1 MAKIS
6 KTSKT
11 ARERDALAVKMR
23 GKMLMLTGR
32 QRKDLAMVTAR
43 EMAARGGYISFKHV
57 VEALAMKD
65 EDAAD
70 TLRIWAGGNDITSI
84 DMICEKWRRAQPK
97 RR

>member
-1 MAKIS
+1 MAKLP

-43 EMAARGGYISFKHV
+43 EMAAKGGYTGFTHI
-57 VEALAMKD
+57 VEAMAHKD

-70 TLRIWAGGNDITSI
+70 TLRIWAGGNDISSI
-84 DMICEKWRRAQPK
+84 DMICAKWLRAQPK